1 MSDREKQRA
10 IIKEV
15 LQERDSQDRVW
26 GTQHHTA
33 LEWIPILG
41 EEFGEVCKAAG
52 ESHHGYG
59 ESEWSDYRLELVQVA
74 AVAVAM
80 IESYDRGEAVS
91 LSMQSGLAKANA
103 ELRII
108 DQAKD
113 IVVEHLKRIAEI
125 ANKRRDEATEELNQ
139 LRIKYD
145 ELKQKVGVTEASSHF
160 QPTAEERCSD
170 CRNPLSECL
179 GCDRPKEG

>member
-10 IIKEV
+10 ILEEV

-59 ESEWSDYRLELVQVA
+59 ESEWSDYRLDLVQVA

-91 LSMQSGLAKANA
+91 FSMQSGLAKANA
-103 ELRII
+103 ELRSANL
-108 DQAKD
+108 AKD
-113 IVVEHLKRIAEI
+113 GVCEDLKRIVEKAVS
-125 ANKRRDEATEELNQ
+125 KRDEATEELNQ
-139 LRIKYD
+139 LRIKCT
-145 ELKQKVGVTEASSHF
+145 ELEESL
-160 QPTAEERCSD
+160 TAERAGIARREAHIFNQR
-170 CRNPLSECL
+170 
-179 GCDRPKEG
+179 KVK